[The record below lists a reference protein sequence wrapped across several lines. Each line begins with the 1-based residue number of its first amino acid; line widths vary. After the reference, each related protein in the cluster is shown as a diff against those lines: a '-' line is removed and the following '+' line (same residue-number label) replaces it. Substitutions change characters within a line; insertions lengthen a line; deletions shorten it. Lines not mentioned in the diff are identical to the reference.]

1 MAENP
6 VVGLPHDSEAEWA
19 ILALTL
25 VDPQRLEE
33 LVSRLDEDAFYEP
46 VHRELF
52 RVFKKIHENGQSL
65 TIPRIREYL
74 ASEGK
79 LTPDIENMLMNMSL
93 RYTLADVPVYWDGF
107 LDIVVEKATLRK
119 IAMAGRSLIEL
130 AQYYDSQ
137 PERTMKKIID
147 EAERK
152 LFEHLG
158 ERELGSAV
166 HIMQAVNEFIS
177 YVEKFDSDDYSHSL
191 VIPTEIPDLD
201 DILNG
206 GLGRSDLI
214 IVAARPSVGKTAL
227 ALHIALTIAQK
238 YGVIFFSLE
247 MPAVQI
253 AARALSNVGGFN
265 AMAVMRRGF
274 RSDTEAQKL
283 GLAISKLENL
293 EFYID
298 DTSALTVFDIKSRAR
313 KLNTKLPEDKKLGL
327 VVVDYLQLIK
337 GTKGSRANRVQ
348 EIGQMTMELKQ
359 LARELDIPVIV
370 VSQLSREVEKRQ
382 DKRPMLSDLRE
393 SGSIEQD
400 ADVVILLY
408 REDYYE
414 RDEDTA
420 HSSVSDIILDIAKNR
435 HGRTDVVKLKF
446 DRNSMHFY
454 TVEAHTPGR

>member
-1 MAENP
+1 MSDIP
-6 VVGLPHDSEAEWA
+6 VQGLPHDSEAEWS

-25 VDPQRLEE
+25 ADPQRLEE
-33 LVSRLDEDAFYEP
+33 LVSRVDEDAFYEP
-46 VHRELF
+46 IHREIF
-52 RVFKKIHENGQSL
+52 KAFKKIHENRQSL
-65 TIPRIREYL
+65 SLPRIREYL
-74 ASEGK
+74 SKAGK
-79 LTPDIENMLMNMSL
+79 YTEDVEEMLINMSV
-93 RYTLADVPVYWDGF
+93 RFTLADVPVYWDGY
-107 LDIVVEKATLRK
+107 LDIVVEKAMLRR
-119 IAMAGRSLIEL
+119 IAEAGRSLIEL
-130 AQYYDSQ
+130 AKKYDNM
-137 PERTMKKIID
+137 PDRTMKKIID
-147 EAERK
+147 EAERQ

-158 ERELGSAV
+158 DRELGKAV
-166 HIMQAVNEFIS
+166 HIVEAVNEFVS
-177 YVEKFDSDDYSHSL
+177 YVEQFDSTDHAHSL
-191 VIPTEIPDLD
+191 VIPTEIPQLD

-214 IVAARPSVGKTAL
+214 IIAARPSVGKTAL
-227 ALHIALTIAQK
+227 ALHIALTVAK
-238 YGVIFFSLE
+238 HYGVLFFSLE

-253 AARALSNVGGFN
+253 AARAISNVGGFN

-274 RSDTEAQKL
+274 RNDDEARRL
-283 GLAISKLENL
+283 GIALNQLEKI

-337 GTKGSRANRVQ
+337 GTKGNRSNRVQ

-414 RDEDTA
+414 RDEEGI
-420 HSSVSDIILDIAKNR
+420 SSNVSDISLDIAKNR
-435 HGRTDVVKLKF
+435 HGRTGEIRLKF
-446 DRNSMHFY
+446 DRNAMHFY
-454 TVEAHTPGR
+454 TIGEGTPGR